1 ISCNSPQLHSTE
13 GVPFPQANS
22 MGRIL
27 SILEYIKIPMNKNEL
42 AKICEF
48 DIRQSD
54 YYSNALIYLGFAK
67 RNEKSEFV
75 HTQLGSKISKMAN
88 NNERN
93 KIIIES
99 ILKFKIF
106 KKIFDSIIINGG
118 EFDTEYIFKLVLV
131 DGGNRISESTI
142 RRRTSTVCAW
152 MRWIFSVIE

>member
-1 ISCNSPQLHSTE
+1 MHSTE